1 MQKYKLKRRGGKG
14 KNKEEK
20 LKQDEKDKLQEEGS

>member
-20 LKQDEKDKLQEEGS
+20 LEQDEKD